1 VTTESVRA
9 LVVKEIQKA
18 VPNAT
23 RLVRPGNVVQ
33 EKPRLRNAAQPSK
46 AKVEMPLAVRSVQE
60 TPAMG
65 KNGAPDPIDLP

>member
-46 AKVEMPLAVRSVQE
+46 AKVEMPLAVRSVQA
-60 TPAMG
+60 TRTNG
-65 KNGAPDPIDLP
+65 KIAVLDPIDLP